1 MDISFICII
10 FVSLNKSK
18 KTMDY
23 KNKCI
28 EIMAD
33 TRHKLMEIINND
45 IGNRENIA
53 IEIKRDLGDF
63 VDYMTITKIENG
75 WVCYKPTDMFP
86 KGLNEELEDLSVN
99 EMYDIIMA
107 F

>member
-1 MDISFICII
+1 
-10 FVSLNKSK
+10 
-18 KTMDY
+18 MDY
-23 KNKCI
+23 KRKCI

-33 TRHKLMEIINND
+33 TRHQLMDIINNN

-63 VDYMTITKIENG
+63 VDYVTINKIVNG
-75 WVCYKPTDMFP
+75 VVYYNPTDIYPNGF
-86 KGLNEELEDLSVN
+86 NEDLDDLSVN

>member
-1 MDISFICII
+1 
-10 FVSLNKSK
+10 
-18 KTMDY
+18 MDY
-23 KNKCI
+23 KRKCV

-33 TRHKLMEIINND
+33 TRHQLMDIINNN

-53 IEIKRDLGDF
+53 NEIKRDLGDY
-63 VDYMTITKIENG
+63 VDYVTINKIVNG
-75 WVCYKPTDMFP
+75 VVYYNPTDIYPNGF
-86 KGLNEELEDLSVN
+86 NEDLDDLSVN

>member
-1 MDISFICII
+1 
-10 FVSLNKSK
+10 
-18 KTMDY
+18 MDY
-23 KNKCI
+23 KRKCI

-33 TRHKLMEIINND
+33 TRHQLMDIINNN

-53 IEIKRDLGDF
+53 IEIKRDLGDY
-63 VDYMTITKIENG
+63 VDYVTINKIVNG
-75 WVCYKPTDMFP
+75 VVYYNPTDIYPNGF
-86 KGLNEELEDLSVN
+86 NENLDDLSVN

>member
-1 MDISFICII
+1 
-10 FVSLNKSK
+10 
-18 KTMDY
+18 MDY
-23 KNKCI
+23 KAKCI
-28 EIMAD
+28 EIVGN
-33 TRHKLMEIINND
+33 TRKELIDIINNN

-63 VDYMTITKIENG
+63 VDYMTINKISNG
-75 WVCYKPTDMFP
+75 VVYYEPTDLFP
-86 KGLNEELEDLSVN
+86 DGLDEELDDLSVN

>member
-1 MDISFICII
+1 
-10 FVSLNKSK
+10 
-18 KTMDY
+18 MDY

-28 EIMAD
+28 DIMAD
-33 TRHKLMEIINND
+33 TRHKLMEIINNN

-63 VDYMTITKIENG
+63 VDYMTITKIVNG
-75 WVCYKPTDMFP
+75 VVYYESTDLFP
-86 KGLNEELEDLSVN
+86 NGFNEDLDDLSVN

>member
-1 MDISFICII
+1 
-10 FVSLNKSK
+10 
-18 KTMDY
+18 MDY
-23 KNKCI
+23 KRKCV

-33 TRHKLMEIINND
+33 TRHQLMDIINNN

-53 IEIKRDLGDF
+53 IEIKRDLGDY
-63 VDYMTITKIENG
+63 VDYVTINKIVNG
-75 WVCYKPTDMFP
+75 VIYYNPTDIYPNGFY
-86 KGLNEELEDLSVN
+86 EELEDLSVN

>member
-1 MDISFICII
+1 
-10 FVSLNKSK
+10 
-18 KTMDY
+18 MDY

-33 TRHKLMEIINND
+33 TRHKLMEIINNN
-45 IGNRENIA
+45 IGNRENIT

-63 VDYMTITKIENG
+63 VDYMTITKISNG
-75 WVCYKPTDMFP
+75 VVYYEPTDLFP
-86 KGLNEELEDLSVN
+86 NGMEEKIEDLSVN

>member
-1 MDISFICII
+1 
-10 FVSLNKSK
+10 
-18 KTMDY
+18 MDY

-28 EIMAD
+28 DIMAD
-33 TRHKLMEIINND
+33 TRHKLMEIINNN

-63 VDYMTITKIENG
+63 VDYMTITKIVNG
-75 WVCYKPTDMFP
+75 VVYYGPTDLFP
-86 KGLNEELEDLSVN
+86 NGFNEDLDDLSVN

>member
-1 MDISFICII
+1 
-10 FVSLNKSK
+10 
-18 KTMDY
+18 MDY
-23 KNKCI
+23 KRKCV

-33 TRHKLMEIINND
+33 TRHQLMDIINNN

-53 IEIKRDLGDF
+53 IEIKRDLGDY
-63 VDYMTITKIENG
+63 VDYVTINKIVNG
-75 WVCYKPTDMFP
+75 IVYYNPTDIYPNGF
-86 KGLNEELEDLSVN
+86 NEDLDDLSVN

>member
-1 MDISFICII
+1 
-10 FVSLNKSK
+10 
-18 KTMDY
+18 MDY
-23 KNKCI
+23 KRKCI

-33 TRHKLMEIINND
+33 TRHQLMDIINNN

-53 IEIKRDLGDF
+53 IEIKRDLGDY
-63 VDYMTITKIENG
+63 VDYVTINKIVNG
-75 WVCYKPTDMFP
+75 VIYYNPTDIYPNGF
-86 KGLNEELEDLSVN
+86 NEDLDDLSVN

>member
-1 MDISFICII
+1 
-10 FVSLNKSK
+10 
-18 KTMDY
+18 MDY

-28 EIMAD
+28 DIMAD
-33 TRHKLMEIINND
+33 TRHKLMEIIKNN

-63 VDYMTITKIENG
+63 VDYMIITKIVNG
-75 WVCYKPTDMFP
+75 VVYYNPTDIYPNGF
-86 KGLNEELEDLSVN
+86 NEDLDDLSVN

>member
-1 MDISFICII
+1 
-10 FVSLNKSK
+10 
-18 KTMDY
+18 MDY
-23 KNKCI
+23 KAKCI

-33 TRHKLMEIINND
+33 TRHKLMDIINNN

-63 VDYMTITKIENG
+63 VDYMTINKISNG
-75 WVCYKPTDMFP
+75 VVYYEPTDLFP
-86 KGLNEELEDLSVN
+86 NGLEEELEDLSVN

>member
-1 MDISFICII
+1 
-10 FVSLNKSK
+10 
-18 KTMDY
+18 MDY
-23 KNKCI
+23 KNKCFD
-28 EIMAD
+28 IMAD
-33 TRHKLMEIINND
+33 TRHKLMEIINNN

-63 VDYMTITKIENG
+63 VDYMTITKIGNG
-75 WVCYKPTDMFP
+75 VVYYEPTDLFP
-86 KGLNEELEDLSVN
+86 NGFNEDLDDLSVN

>member
-1 MDISFICII
+1 
-10 FVSLNKSK
+10 
-18 KTMDY
+18 MDY
-23 KNKCI
+23 KRKCV

-33 TRHKLMEIINND
+33 TRHQLMDIINNN

-53 IEIKRDLGDF
+53 IEIKRDLGDY
-63 VDYMTITKIENG
+63 VDYVTINKIVNG
-75 WVCYKPTDMFP
+75 VVYYNPTDIYPNGF
-86 KGLNEELEDLSVN
+86 NEDLDDLSVN

>member
-1 MDISFICII
+1 M
-10 FVSLNKSK
+10 N
-18 KTMDY
+18 Y
-23 KNKCI
+23 KAKCI

-33 TRHKLMEIINND
+33 TRHKLMDIINNN
-45 IGNRENIA
+45 IGNRENIS

-63 VDYMTITKIENG
+63 VDYMTITKISNG
-75 WVCYKPTDMFP
+75 FIYYEPTDLFP
-86 KGLNEELEDLSVN
+86 NGMDEEVEDLSVN

>member
-1 MDISFICII
+1 
-10 FVSLNKSK
+10 
-18 KTMDY
+18 MDY
-23 KNKCI
+23 KRKCV

-33 TRHKLMEIINND
+33 TRHQLMDIINNN

-63 VDYMTITKIENG
+63 VDYMTINKISNG
-75 WVCYKPTDMFP
+75 VVYYEPTELFLDGF
-86 KGLNEELEDLSVN
+86 NEDLDDLSVN
-99 EMYDIIMA
+99 EMYDIIMS

>member
-1 MDISFICII
+1 
-10 FVSLNKSK
+10 
-18 KTMDY
+18 MDY
-23 KNKCI
+23 KRKCI

-33 TRHKLMEIINND
+33 TRHQLMDIINNN

-53 IEIKRDLGDF
+53 IEIKRDLGDY
-63 VDYMTITKIENG
+63 VDYVTINKIVNG
-75 WVCYKPTDMFP
+75 IVYYNPTDIYPNGF
-86 KGLNEELEDLSVN
+86 NEDLDDLSVN

>member
-1 MDISFICII
+1 
-10 FVSLNKSK
+10 
-18 KTMDY
+18 MDY
-23 KNKCI
+23 KRKCI

-33 TRHKLMEIINND
+33 TRHQLMDIINNNN
-45 IGNRENIA
+45 IGNRENIS

-63 VDYMTITKIENG
+63 VDYVTINKIVNG
-75 WVCYKPTDMFP
+75 VVYYNPTDIYPNGF
-86 KGLNEELEDLSVN
+86 NEDLDDLSVN

>member
-1 MDISFICII
+1 
-10 FVSLNKSK
+10 
-18 KTMDY
+18 MDY
-23 KNKCI
+23 KAKCI

-33 TRHKLMEIINND
+33 TRHKLMDIINNN

-63 VDYMTITKIENG
+63 VDYVTINKIING
-75 WVCYKPTDMFP
+75 VVYYNPTDIYPNGF
-86 KGLNEELEDLSVN
+86 NEDLDDLSVN
-99 EMYDIIMA
+99 EMYDIIMV

>member
-1 MDISFICII
+1 
-10 FVSLNKSK
+10 
-18 KTMDY
+18 MDY

-28 EIMAD
+28 DIMAD
-33 TRHKLMEIINND
+33 TRHKLMDIINNN

-53 IEIKRDLGDF
+53 IDIKRDLGDF
-63 VDYMTITKIENG
+63 VDYMTINKISNG
-75 WVCYKPTDMFP
+75 VVYYEPTDLFP
-86 KGLNEELEDLSVN
+86 DGLEEELEDLSVN

>member
-1 MDISFICII
+1 
-10 FVSLNKSK
+10 
-18 KTMDY
+18 MDY
-23 KNKCI
+23 KRKCI

-33 TRHKLMEIINND
+33 TRHQLMDIINNN

-53 IEIKRDLGDF
+53 IEIKRDLGDY
-63 VDYMTITKIENG
+63 VDYVTINKIVNG
-75 WVCYKPTDMFP
+75 IVYYNPTDIYPNGF
-86 KGLNEELEDLSVN
+86 NEDLEDLSVN

>member
-1 MDISFICII
+1 
-10 FVSLNKSK
+10 
-18 KTMDY
+18 MDY

-33 TRHKLMEIINND
+33 TRHKLMDIINNN

-53 IEIKRDLGDF
+53 IDIKRDLGDF
-63 VDYMTITKIENG
+63 VDYMTINKISNG
-75 WVCYKPTDMFP
+75 FVHYEPTDLFP
-86 KGLNEELEDLSVN
+86 DGLEEELEDLSVN

>member
-1 MDISFICII
+1 
-10 FVSLNKSK
+10 
-18 KTMDY
+18 MDY

-33 TRHKLMEIINND
+33 TRHKLMDIINNN

-63 VDYMTITKIENG
+63 VDYMTIIKISNG
-75 WVCYKPTDMFP
+75 VVYYEPTDLFP
-86 KGLNEELEDLSVN
+86 DGLDEELDDLSVN